1 MFKKVD
7 KDAVEIIVKA
17 LKFSPTKRPTIDQLL
32 SLKFFE
38 SVRKENL
45 ETVREPIEMSPE
57 IEGENITL
65 NTLRERIMFEI

>member
-1 MFKKVD
+1 
-7 KDAVEIIVKA
+7 
-17 LKFSPTKRPTIDQLL
+17 L

-65 NTLRERIMFEI
+65 KTLRERIIFEI

>member
-65 NTLRERIMFEI
+65 NTLRERIIFEI

>member
-45 ETVREPIEMSPE
+45 EAVREPIEMGPE
-57 IEGENITL
+57 IEGEGITL
-65 NTLRERIMFEI
+65 EMLRDLIVAEI

>member
-65 NTLRERIMFEI
+65 KTLRERIIFEI